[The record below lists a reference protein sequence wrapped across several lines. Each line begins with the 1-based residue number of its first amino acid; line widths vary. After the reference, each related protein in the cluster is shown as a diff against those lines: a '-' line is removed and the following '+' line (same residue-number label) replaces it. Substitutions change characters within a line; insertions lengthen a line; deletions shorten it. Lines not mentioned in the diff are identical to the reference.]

1 MNRHTRTGGIMTRL
15 LTAKRTRFLVFGLAL
30 VALAIA
36 SGCGGRGV
44 SSSPSDRPAAKA
56 ARHWRAIADAPE
68 SIAAG
73 RTMVWTGSEMIV
85 TGVNPGSD
93 GTFIDSTEV
102 AEAYNP
108 STNAWRQLPAP
119 PRTENYCRRDAA
131 WTGNEMLVWGCG
143 VTAYDPAMD
152 QWRRLPDAPTIH
164 GIVAWTG
171 RELIGWGGGCCG
183 DASDDGSAYNPA
195 TNTWRKLAPAPVS
208 GQQSPVGAWTGR
220 ELVIFN
226 GQSPEGKRVGGAAYN
241 PRTDTWRR
249 IRSERRLSALAVA
262 VYDGNEIHVLGARP
276 DTVFSFNP
284 SNNRWRRLPRTELGT
299 DGLVAAWTGNRL
311 IAAGATTRAYDPP
324 RDLWATFASS
334 PLGHREGAQGVWTG
348 RELIVWGGLV
358 PPPAN
363 VSSGP
368 KYMSDGAAFRPPKY
382 SPPLPQCC
390 GG

>member
-1 MNRHTRTGGIMTRL
+1 
-15 LTAKRTRFLVFGLAL
+15 
-30 VALAIA
+30 
-36 SGCGGRGV
+36 
-44 SSSPSDRPAAKA
+44 
-56 ARHWRAIADAPE
+56 
-68 SIAAG
+68 
-73 RTMVWTGSEMIV
+73 
-85 TGVNPGSD
+85 
-93 GTFIDSTEV
+93 
-102 AEAYNP
+102 
-108 STNAWRQLPAP
+108 
-119 PRTENYCRRDAA
+119 
-131 WTGNEMLVWGCG
+131 
-143 VTAYDPAMD
+143 
-152 QWRRLPDAPTIH
+152 
-164 GIVAWTG
+164 
-171 RELIGWGGGCCG
+171 
-183 DASDDGSAYNPA
+183 
-195 TNTWRKLAPAPVS
+195 
-208 GQQSPVGAWTGR
+208 
-220 ELVIFN
+220 
-226 GQSPEGKRVGGAAYN
+226 
-241 PRTDTWRR
+241 
-249 IRSERRLSALAVA
+249 

-324 RDLWATFASS
+324 RDLWTTFASS